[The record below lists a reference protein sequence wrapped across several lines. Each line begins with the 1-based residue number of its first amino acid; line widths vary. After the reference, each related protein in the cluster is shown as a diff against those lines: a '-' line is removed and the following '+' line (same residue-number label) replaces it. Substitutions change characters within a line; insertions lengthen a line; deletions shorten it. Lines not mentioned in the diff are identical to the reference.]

1 MQVEFTVG
9 TSLVSISGS
18 AGSIANIRR
27 SVENVDHLIP
37 MFTEL
42 DEVKKILPVAGAGNA
57 VLTIRTMI
65 QEIQKLRHAVQ
76 GLTVIEPEKR

>member
-57 VLTIRTMI
+57 VLTIRTMVK
-65 QEIQKLRHAVQ
+65 EIQKLRHAVQ

>member
-65 QEIQKLRHAVQ
+65 QEIAKLRKTIQ
-76 GLTVIEPEKR
+76 LLTVIEPEKR

>member
-57 VLTIRTMI
+57 VLTIRTLVK
-65 QEIQKLRHAVQ
+65 EIQKLRHAVQ
-76 GLTVIEPEKR
+76 VLTVIEPEKR

>member
-57 VLTIRTMI
+57 VLTIRTMVK
-65 QEIQKLRHAVQ
+65 EIQKLRHAVQ
-76 GLTVIEPEKR
+76 VLTVIEPEKR

>member
-57 VLTIRTMI
+57 VLTIRTLVK
-65 QEIQKLRHAVQ
+65 EIQKLRHAIQV
-76 GLTVIEPEKR
+76 LTVIEPEKR

>member
-57 VLTIRTMI
+57 VLTIRTMVK
-65 QEIQKLRHAVQ
+65 EIAKLRKTIQ
-76 GLTVIEPEKR
+76 LLTVIEPEKR